1 MGKAT
6 YSLPIKNWKFGFSDG
21 VQGSIYDS
29 LSSLL
34 DVSRRSLISSLRV
47 AVPSPNPQGETE
59 ATERLRKPDTF
70 RVQ

>member
-1 MGKAT
+1 MT
-6 YSLPIKNWKFGFSDG
+6 LYP
-21 VQGSIYDS
+21 
-29 LSSLL
+29 
-34 DVSRRSLISSLRV
+34 VSWMCPELISSLHV